1 MSRPVKILT
10 WGGIGIVAV
19 LALCVL
25 LLTTFDWNR
34 AKPWLNSRVSEAT
47 GRPFAINGDLALT
60 WGYSQSDSSGWR
72 RLIPWPLFSARDVTL
87 GNPDWADASPN
98 MAEIGQITFSL
109 NPLALL
115 GKKIA
120 IPTLVLDQ
128 PNLTLQ
134 RAADGKNNWTLK
146 PKSDE
151 PSAWQFELGRL
162 ALTEGAVRVVDAIK
176 KADVRI
182 NIDSLQESQQTD
194 GYRIG
199 WKVGGTFDGAK
210 VDGSGKSGPLLALQ
224 EQERPYPVD
233 GDLKIGKTEIAVRG
247 TVTRPRSL
255 AAVDLRLKLSGAS
268 MAHLYPVIGVL
279 LPETPSFAT
288 EGHLIGTINQ
298 QGGNWSYQKFI
309 GKVGSSDLA
318 GSLKYESRQPR
329 PYLSGAVQSRLLRF
343 EDLGP
348 LIGADSAASKARRGA
363 PDRKPADKALP
374 VQGFR
379 TERWTSL
386 DADVKFSG
394 RKIIR
399 DKNLPIDDL
408 TADLHM
414 KDGVLSFT
422 PLKFGIAGGNLNS
435 TIKLDGRDKNIK
447 AEMKIA
453 ARSLKLNELFPTVK
467 SMKASLGE
475 VNGDVMLSGTG
486 NSVSSLLASSN
497 GEVKMLIDQGTVSK
511 LLLEQVGLNV
521 GSIVLTQLFGDRQV
535 RLNCLVSDF
544 AVTNGLMQ
552 VRTFVADTEEAILV
566 VTGEIDLAKE
576 QLDLTIKPESKEL
589 RLLSLR
595 APLYVT
601 GNFKKPNVEV
611 DKGVLAAK
619 AGSAVALGILAPIA
633 TALLPLINAGEKVDS
648 GCNKLLK
655 EAKQKSE
662 APPPGKSFSADRK
675 PRQPEKDK

>member
-1 MSRPVKILT
+1 MSRTKKILT

-34 AKPWLNSRVSEAT
+34 AKPWLNSRVTEAT
-47 GRPFAINGDLALT
+47 GRPFAINGDLSLT
-60 WGYSQSDSSGWR
+60 WRHSQSDESGWR
-72 RLIPWPLFSARDVTL
+72 RLIPWPLFDARDVTL
-87 GNPDWADASPN
+87 GNPDWANASPN
-98 MAEIGQITFSL
+98 MADIGHVTFSL

-115 GKKIA
+115 SKKIV

-134 RAADGKNNWTLK
+134 RAADGKTNWTLK
-146 PKSDE
+146 SGE

-176 KADVRI
+176 KADVKV
-182 NIDSLQESQQTD
+182 NIDSLPENQQTA

-199 WKVGGTFDGAK
+199 WSIDGVFDGAN

-224 EQERPYPVD
+224 EQDRPYPVD
-233 GDLKIGKTEIAVRG
+233 GDLKIGKTAIAARG

-268 MAHLYPVIGVL
+268 MAHLYPIIGVL
-279 LPETPSFAT
+279 LPETPAFAT
-288 EGHLIGTINQ
+288 EGHLTGSTHQ
-298 QGGNWSYQKFI
+298 EGGGIWSYQKFT

-329 PYLSGAVQSRLLRF
+329 PYLSGEVQSKLLRF
-343 EDLGP
+343 DDLGP
-348 LIGADSAASKARRGA
+348 LIGADSSASKARRGA
-363 PDRKPADKALP
+363 PERKPADKALP
-374 VQGFR
+374 VQAFR
-379 TERWTSL
+379 TERWTTL

-399 DKNLPIDDL
+399 GKDLPVDDL
-408 TADLHM
+408 MAELHM

-422 PLKFGIAGGNLNS
+422 PLKFGIAGGSLNS
-435 TIKLDGRDKNIK
+435 TIKLDGQDKNIK
-447 AEMKIA
+447 AEMKIS
-453 ARSLKLNELFPTVK
+453 ARRLKLKELFPAIQ
-467 SMKASLGE
+467 SMRASLGE
-475 VNGDVMLSGTG
+475 VNGDAMLSGTG
-486 NSVSSLLASSN
+486 NSVSALLATSN
-497 GEVKMLIDQGTVSK
+497 GEIKMLIDQGTISK

-544 AVTNGLMQ
+544 SVTDGLMQ
-552 VRTFVADTEEAILV
+552 ARTFVIDTEEAILLI
-566 VTGEIDLAKE
+566 TGDVDLAKE
-576 QLDLTIKPESKEL
+576 QLNLTIKPESKQL

-601 GNFKKPNVEV
+601 GNFKKPNVEI

-633 TALLPLINAGEKVDS
+633 TALLPLINVGEGEES
-648 GCNKLLK
+648 GCNRLLA
-655 EAKQKSE
+655 EAKKKPE
-662 APPPGKSFSADRK
+662 APPPGKSFSAQRNSK
-675 PRQPEKDK
+675 QGKKEQ